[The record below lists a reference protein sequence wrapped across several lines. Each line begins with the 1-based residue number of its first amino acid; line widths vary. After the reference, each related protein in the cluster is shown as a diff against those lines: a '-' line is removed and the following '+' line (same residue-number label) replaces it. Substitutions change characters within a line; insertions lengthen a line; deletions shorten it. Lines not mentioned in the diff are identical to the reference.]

1 MYPRPDQRPSVL
13 SIEEGYFKSGLYLGL
28 FVPALKV
35 QSFGRVRWSLL
46 PIVRNFGPSS
56 TSEDTWLSIYKWTFH
71 VWKVFSAASWFA
83 SFSEVFASSCR
94 RFSNYN
100 FFLPLWYL
108 SHPRWSINPKKE
120 NDTCNDRIHDGIQ
133 MYLMTFFFFVLV
145 LVKIH
150 SFDKCS
156 HYMQKIKSGT
166 GRKLSRPTKAS

>member
-1 MYPRPDQRPSVL
+1 MVFPLD
-13 SIEEGYFKSGLYLGL
+13 FCK
-28 FVPALKV
+28 ALKV